1 MKTIYY
7 SLGLLV
13 VLTSLTLTSCSV
25 DELDIQKPNQNQLNN
40 FDMNENLI
48 IENSFMKEGDSI
60 VEGGSEIDPL
70 PPIKKD

>member
-7 SLGLLV
+7 TLGLLV

-25 DELDIQKPNQNQLNN
+25 DELDNQKPNQKKLNS
-40 FDMNENLI
+40 FDMHENLI

-60 VEGGSEIDPL
+60 AEGGNEGDPL

>member
-7 SLGLLV
+7 SLGLLM
-13 VLTSLTLTSCSV
+13 VLTSLMLTSCSA
-25 DELDIQKPNQNQLNN
+25 DELDIQKPNQNQLNS
-40 FDMNENLI
+40 FEMNENLI

-60 VEGGSEIDPL
+60 VDGDSETDPL